1 MYVFSS
7 YGSTDKLTIFM
18 FLPFLSSPVWLAVQR
33 SDKNMREKGHAPMLG
48 GIHTARYNLS
58 NILYLNDR
66 VFVLGSFGFTLLSQ
80 KHHKPQVFQLS
91 PCFSLNHNDQM
102 YFVGISVT
110 LEDKLDGYFRHLSYV
125 VWLEFTFFVWPSD
138 LTKGVNAPDC
148 LL

>member
-1 MYVFSS
+1 MYGFSS
-7 YGSTDKLTIFM
+7 FDSTEKFTIFM
-18 FLPFLSSPVWLAVQR
+18 FLPVSSSPVWLAVQR

-48 GIHTARYNLS
+48 GIHTARYNRS

-80 KHHKPQVFQLS
+80 KHQKPQVFQLS
-91 PCFSLNHNDQM
+91 TCFSLNHDQK
-102 YFVGISVT
+102 YFVGIYVT
-110 LEDKLDGYFRHLSYV
+110 LEDKLDGYFRHPSYV